1 MTTRHFHSDPAR
13 TQARSPR
20 NQATRA
26 GRASTPSTGL
36 AALQADAGNAAVV
49 QMMRRSGHQ
58 FPPPGQQASDPGIT
72 VQRAK
77 KKTSDKKNSS
87 TPASEPAPKS
97 DYEQALDYIVQKF
110 PSLGK
115 LSENAIED
123 ILGDAGVL
131 ARGELFYDLDEIRGG
146 DCDEQI
152 ESEIEKSQYG
162 PQFDVIGGGSSDWAA
177 GSVSTAHKELR
188 KHKDNQ
194 WGTDTSLH
202 HKLSRSWLADL
213 AKKAEGNPAAKPF
226 LDFVDEIREDLNGS
240 TASVTKV
247 LQNIP
252 ANLEFGPAG
261 EHRTDDPGA
270 GFDFNRTESGSLTPR
285 SAHLAKAGEI
295 GNAADIDWKKLADA
309 LRAAQKSHRSTNNG
323 ALLSPPDKAGWQGSG
338 QKWNKR

>member
-13 TQARSPR
+13 TKAENSRS
-20 NQATRA
+20 QATIRP
-26 GRASTPSTGL
+26 GRATTPATGL
-36 AALQADAGNAAVV
+36 AALQTGAGNAAVV
-49 QMMRRSGHQ
+49 QMLRQSGHARTQ
-58 FPPPGQQASDPGIT
+58 EHPGLT
-72 VQRAK
+72 VQRVSSK
-77 KKTSDKKNSS
+77 KKTPKKSKS
-87 TPASEPAPKS
+87 ASEPAPKS
-97 DYEQALDYIVQKF
+97 DYEQALDYIVQAF

-115 LSENAIED
+115 LSENAVED
-123 ILGDAGVL
+123 ILADAEVHTNK
-131 ARGELFYDLDEIRGG
+131 DLIYSLEEIRGG
-146 DCDEQI
+146 ACDGQI
-152 ESEIEKSQYG
+152 KDEIQKSQFG
-162 PQFDVIGGGSSDWAA
+162 PQFDVTGGGSSDWAS

-188 KHKDNQ
+188 QHKDNQ

-213 AKKAEGNPAAKPF
+213 AKKAESDPAAKPF
-226 LDFVDEIREDLNGS
+226 MDFVDEIRGDLNGS

-252 ANLEFGPAG
+252 ANLEFGPLG

-285 SAHLAKAGEI
+285 SAHLEQAGEI
-295 GNAADIDWKKLADA
+295 GNAAAVDWKKLADA
-309 LRAAQKSHRSTNNG
+309 LRKAQESHRSTNNG